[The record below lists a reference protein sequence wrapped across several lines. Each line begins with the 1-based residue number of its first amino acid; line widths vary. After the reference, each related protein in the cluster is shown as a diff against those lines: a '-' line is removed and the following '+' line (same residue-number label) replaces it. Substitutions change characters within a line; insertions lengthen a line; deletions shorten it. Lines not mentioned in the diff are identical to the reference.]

1 MNYTLEE
8 YLEDTKRHLNYFQTD
23 DELKEYYN
31 FDYTFQEILENKEY
45 FESCLNKGIS
55 TYKALLFFEDYLK
68 KDKSLWDNYKN
79 SVGFSSNPYDRK
91 FEIIEYKKGFSDF
104 KIGDP
109 YSFDEFFKMLEID
122 NNFRNRWNLNNKI
135 DIE

>member
-23 DELKEYYN
+23 NELKEYYN

-55 TYKALLFFEDYLK
+55 TYKALLFFEDYSK
-68 KDKSLWDNYKN
+68 KNKLLWDNYKN

-104 KIGDP
+104 KIGDN

-122 NNFRNRWNLNNKI
+122 NNFKKRWLK
-135 DIE
+135 